1 MMREEGIP
9 PFGGGDEGAVRRRH
23 ALREKIRKAVE
34 KREVFLAF
42 QPVVSAR
49 HRDRVAFYE
58 GLVRLYGPARD
69 PIPAAEFIP
78 LVETSELGR
87 MIDCLALEQGLE
99 ALGREPSLRLS
110 VNMSARSI
118 GYRRWLDTLH
128 LGLERD
134 PTIAERLILEITEA
148 SAMLMPDLVSSFMGE
163 MHRQGI
169 SFALDDFGA
178 GYTAFRHL
186 KDFLF
191 DIVKIDGE
199 YTRDI
204 HHQPDS
210 QVLVEALVTIS
221 RHFDMFTVAEA
232 VETGEEADFLTAAG
246 VDCLQGYLIS
256 PPMLVPPWE
265 EKVAVLDDYI
275 D

>member
-1 MMREEGIP
+1 MLPEDDLPAFSGSEE
-9 PFGGGDEGAVRRRH
+9 AALKRRH
-23 ALREKIRKAVE
+23 AVRARIEKAVE
-34 KREVFLAF
+34 KGDVFLAF
-42 QPVVSAR
+42 QPIVSAK
-49 HRDRVAFYE
+49 HRDRIAFFE
-58 GLVRLYGPARD
+58 GLVRLYGVDRT

-87 MIDCLALEQGLE
+87 KIDCLALEQGLE
-99 ALGREPSLRLS
+99 ALGREPALRLS

-118 GYRRWLDTLH
+118 GYRRWLDTLY

-148 SAMLMPDLVSSFMGE
+148 SAMLMPDLVSSFMAE
-163 MHRQGI
+163 MHRKGI

-199 YTRDI
+199 YTREI
-204 HHQPDS
+204 HHQPDA

-221 RHFDMFTVAEA
+221 RHFDMFTVAEM
-232 VETGEEADFLTAAG
+232 VETEEEADFLTNAG

-256 PPMLVPPWE
+256 PPLLVPPWE
-265 EKVAVLDDYI
+265 EKTAVLDDYI

>member
-1 MMREEGIP
+1 MMHEEGIP
-9 PFGGGDEGAVRRRH
+9 PFGGGDEGLVRRRH

-34 KREVFLAF
+34 RREVFLAF

-58 GLVRLYGPARD
+58 GLVRLYGASRD

-87 MIDCLALEQGLE
+87 RIDCLALEQGLE

-110 VNMSARSI
+110 INMSARSI

-148 SAMLMPDLVSSFMGE
+148 SAMLMPDLVSAFMGE

-199 YTRDI
+199 YTREI
-204 HHQPDS
+204 HRQPDA

-232 VETGEEADFLTAAG
+232 VETEEEADFLAGAG